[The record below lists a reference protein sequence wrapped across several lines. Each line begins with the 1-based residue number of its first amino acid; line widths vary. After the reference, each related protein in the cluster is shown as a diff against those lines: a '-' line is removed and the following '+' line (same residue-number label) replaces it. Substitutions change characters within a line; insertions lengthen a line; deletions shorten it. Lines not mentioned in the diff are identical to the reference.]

1 MYQNLRKDR
10 KITYRISS
18 SMILG
23 LIGFLISFFP
33 VHFYFPGCTA
43 TASENKPSDQDNCR
57 QVLVLNSYH
66 AGYEWADGTIKGIRE
81 QFDESG
87 EKVDLYIEF
96 MDTKR
101 YSDDDHFSHL
111 RELYKYKFSDR
122 NFDVIIACDDNAL
135 NFLLANRKN
144 LAPRVPIVFCGI
156 NNFTPSRI
164 AGYENI
170 TGVVEGV
177 NFRANIDL
185 ALELHPNLK
194 RIVVIGGSTL
204 SIVSMRRRLEQVV
217 PEYVDRVKFD
227 YLVNLSMSDL
237 LKRLEDVPR
246 SDVVFHLGVQKDKD
260 GKNYIIKHS
269 NKLTT
274 SRCKAPV
281 YTCWNH
287 MITPGVFGG
296 YVVNSVSQ
304 GRTAADLAMRIL
316 RGEDADDIPVI
327 TESPNS
333 YMFNHNQL
341 QRFGIDMSSLP
352 ESSIILGRPFSFYE
366 TYKKTIWSVVSA
378 FILLLSIVAI
388 LARSITLRKSA
399 EEALR
404 ESAEKFRGLFN
415 DALDMIHI
423 VDANGNIIDV
433 NQAELETMA
442 YTRDEYIG
450 KHILEIVHP
459 DYQTVS
465 KTALDSAF
473 EGKEVRE
480 LETAWI
486 TKHGKR
492 IDVEVNAVPQIER
505 GKIVSVRAI
514 ARDIT
519 ERKQTE
525 EEKKELEAKF
535 QEAQKME
542 AIGTLAGGIAHD
554 FNNLLMSIQG
564 NISLMLLNIDSTH
577 PHYKFLTTIQNEIT
591 NGAELTKQLL
601 GYARKGRYYVQL
613 ININELVEKT
623 AMSVGIARREIS
635 IHQELAGDLFAI
647 EADQG
652 QIQQVLLNLLVNA
665 ADAMPGG
672 GDLILKTANVTD
684 KDIKGKVYDPKP
696 GDYVLLTITDT
707 GTGMDKETIKRIFD
721 PFFTTKEM
729 GRGTGLG
736 LASTYGIIKGHGGYI
751 DVDSEPGRGTTFTIY
766 LPATEKKVEKAAKP
780 AEQMVKGTETIL
792 LVDDEERVLDVYIWV
807 LKGLGY
813 TVLGAKDGR
822 EAVEIYEENKDKIDL
837 VILDMVMPRMGGGE
851 AYDKMKEINPKV
863 KVLLSSGYS
872 IDSEAKEIL
881 ARGCDAFIQKPF
893 GMQELSQRIRE
904 ILEKGV

>member
-1 MYQNLRKDR
+1 MAK
-10 KITYRISS
+10 KPTYEKLEQRVKKLEKEAVKYIQIKQKLTNTTELLEHMLDVSPAVLYRCEPSGHYPATFISRN
-18 SMILG
+18 IKQQL
-23 LIGFLISFFP
+23 
-33 VHFYFPGCTA
+33 
-43 TASENKPSDQDNCR
+43 
-57 QVLVLNSYH
+57 
-66 AGYEWADGTIKGIRE
+66 GYEPEDFTDDPQFWVSHIHPDDAELIISRLQSLFKKGYHRHE
-81 QFDESG
+81 YRFLHKNG
-87 EKVDLYIEF
+87 EYRW
-96 MDTKR
+96 M
-101 YSDDDHFSHL
+101 YDDCRLLCDA
-111 RELYKYKFSDR
+111 EGKPID
-122 NFDVIIACDDNAL
+122 IIGNW
-135 NFLLANRKN
+135 
-144 LAPRVPIVFCGI
+144 
-156 NNFTPSRI
+156 
-164 AGYENI
+164 
-170 TGVVEGV
+170 
-177 NFRANIDL
+177 ID
-185 ALELHPNLK
+185 
-194 RIVVIGGSTL
+194 
-204 SIVSMRRRLEQVV
+204 
-217 PEYVDRVKFD
+217 
-227 YLVNLSMSDL
+227 
-237 LKRLEDVPR
+237 
-246 SDVVFHLGVQKDKD
+246 
-260 GKNYIIKHS
+260 
-269 NKLTT
+269 
-274 SRCKAPV
+274 
-281 YTCWNH
+281 
-287 MITPGVFGG
+287 
-296 YVVNSVSQ
+296 
-304 GRTAADLAMRIL
+304 
-316 RGEDADDIPVI
+316 I
-327 TESPNS
+327 TE
-333 YMFNHNQL
+333 H
-341 QRFGIDMSSLP
+341 
-352 ESSIILGRPFSFYE
+352 
-366 TYKKTIWSVVSA
+366 KK
-378 FILLLSIVAI
+378 
-388 LARSITLRKSA
+388 A

-404 ESAEKFRGLFN
+404 KSEEKFRGIFN

-423 VDANGNIIDV
+423 VDANGNMIGV

-465 KTALDSAF
+465 KTALNTAL
-473 EGKEVRE
+473 EGKEVKG

-492 IDVEVNAVPQIER
+492 IDVEVNAVPLTDM
-505 GKIVSVRAI
+505 GKIVSVRTI

-519 ERKQTE
+519 ERKQVE

-554 FNNLLMSIQG
+554 FNNLLMAIQG

-577 PHYKFLTTIQNEIT
+577 PHYKFLTTIKNEIT

-623 AMSVGIARREIS
+623 AVSVGIAKREIS
-635 IHQELAGDLFAI
+635 IHRELAVDLFAI

-652 QIQQVLLNLLVNA
+652 QIQQSLLNLLVNA

-696 GDYVLLTITDT
+696 GNYVLLTVTDT

-751 DVDSEPGRGTTFTIY
+751 DVDSEPDRGTTFAIY
-766 LPATEKKVEKAAKP
+766 LPATEKKVEKAAEP
-780 AEQMVKGTETIL
+780 AEQMVKGTGTIL
-792 LVDDEERVLDVYIWV
+792 LVDDEERVLDIGIMM

-813 TVLGAKDGR
+813 TVLWARDGR
-822 EAVEIYEENKDKIDL
+822 EAVEIYEKNKDKIDL
-837 VILDMVMPRMGGGE
+837 VILDMVMPRMGGGK
-851 AYDKMKEINPKV
+851 AYDKMKEIHPEV

-872 IDSEAKEIL
+872 VDSEAKEIL

-893 GMQELSQRIRE
+893 GMQELSQRITG